1 MTKPCTTKTTATN
14 AKCAKSC
21 AGECN
26 TAETGSRPGS
36 LASAKPVAQ
45 LMRRRSEQTPRCNGQ
60 QETGEDR
67 VTGVDQNREP
77 IDAIALRWILA
88 ALVIGWASAFIV
100 GIRGCAA

>member
-36 LASAKPVAQ
+36 LASAKPAAQ
-45 LMRRRSEQTPRCNGQ
+45 LMRRRSEQTALNSGQ

-67 VTGVDQNREP
+67 ATGGESFDQTVM
-77 IDAIALRWILA
+77 RWVLA
-88 ALVIGWASAFIV
+88 ALVIGWLSAAIV
-100 GIRGCAA
+100 GLKGCTA

>member
-1 MTKPCTTKTTATN
+1 MTKPCTTKPTATN

-36 LASAKPVAQ
+36 LASAKPAAQ
-45 LMRRRSEQTPRCNGQ
+45 LMRRRSEQTAPSSGP

-67 VTGVDQNREP
+67 ATGGESFDQTVM
-77 IDAIALRWILA
+77 RWVLA
-88 ALVIGWASAFIV
+88 ALVIGWLSAAIV
-100 GIRGCAA
+100 GLKGCTA